1 MARTVFE
8 KCDAITRVA
17 EVFRELGFE
26 GASLYE
32 ITERTGLSKG
42 SLYHFFP
49 EGKEGMAQEIL
60 ADVDQWF
67 VREVFEPLERDE
79 ACVAITRMWQAIDS
93 YFRSGRRIC
102 LFGAFALDET
112 RDRFAKPIRL
122 YFKRWIEAL
131 DGALVRAGVDAVT
144 ARSLAEDIVGGIQG
158 SLTLARALKGDA
170 VFSRTLARLQRRV
183 DDALSPK
190 RKSPSYASTR
200 NSLKEDCDRES
211 GASGRR
217 DRGE

>member
-8 KCDAITRVA
+8 KSDAITRVA

-26 GASLYE
+26 GASLFE

-49 EGKEGMAQEIL
+49 EGKEGMAAEIL
-60 ADVDQWF
+60 ADVDGWF

-79 ACVAITRMWQAIDS
+79 PRAAIAQMWRTVDS
-93 YFRSGRRIC
+93 YFRSGRRVC
-102 LFGAFALDET
+102 LLGAFALDET

-131 DGALVRAGVDAVT
+131 DGALVRAGADAVI
-144 ARSLAEDIVGGIQG
+144 AQSLAEDIVGSIQG
-158 SLTLARALKGDA
+158 ALTLARALKEDA
-170 VFSRTLARLQRRV
+170 VFGRTLARLQQRT
-183 DDALSPK
+183 DAVLPPH
-190 RKSPSYASTR
+190 RKS
-200 NSLKEDCDRES
+200 
-211 GASGRR
+211 
-217 DRGE
+217 

>member
-8 KCDAITRVA
+8 KSDAITRVA

-26 GASLYE
+26 GASLFE

-49 EGKEGMAQEIL
+49 EGKEGMATEIL
-60 ADVDQWF
+60 ADVDGWF

-79 ACVAITRMWQAIDS
+79 PRAAIAQMWRTVDS
-93 YFRSGRRIC
+93 YFRSGRRVC
-102 LFGAFALDET
+102 LLGAFALDET

-131 DGALVRAGVDAVT
+131 DGALVRAGADAVI
-144 ARSLAEDIVGGIQG
+144 AKSLAEDIVGSIQG
-158 SLTLARALKGDA
+158 ALTLARALKEDA
-170 VFSRTLARLQRRV
+170 VFGRTLARLQQRT
-183 DDALSPK
+183 DAVLPPH
-190 RKSPSYASTR
+190 RKS
-200 NSLKEDCDRES
+200 
-211 GASGRR
+211 
-217 DRGE
+217 